1 MGKKLQ
7 RDLFKDIAEATK
19 ETLGEIGYRNT
30 IVVGATDYGEMAQ
43 YISGN
48 YRDIAHMITILLLNL
63 PGKTE
68 EILEQILDDLENFE
82 FERDTG
88 DH

>member
-1 MGKKLQ
+1 MEEKLQ
-7 RDLFKDIAEATK
+7 RELFKDIAEATK
-19 ETLGEIGYRNT
+19 ETLGEIGYRNA
-30 IVVGATDYGEMAQ
+30 IVIGATDDGETAQ

-48 YRDIAHMITILLLNL
+48 SSAIAYMITTLLLNL
-63 PGKTE
+63 SGKTE
-68 EILEQILDDLENFE
+68 EVLEQILDDLENFE